1 VLSTLKATDRH
12 HGLSMEAELCGVP
25 RHNVA
30 VSDVQALAIDRR
42 LPVAQFGLG
51 QMTLLQGQGEIPNAI
66 SLLESALATAPAWA
80 DALTVCSLHAHRCIR
95 HVCTDTMHLRLHSGP
110 SPVIQLNLLD

>member
-1 VLSTLKATDRH
+1 
-12 HGLSMEAELCGVP
+12 M
-25 RHNVA
+25 
-30 VSDVQALAIDRR
+30 QALAIDRR

-80 DALTVCSLHAHRCIR
+80 DALTVCSLHAHRCIW
-95 HVCTDTMHLRLHSGP
+95 HICTNTMPFRLHGAP
-110 SPVIQLNLLD
+110 SPNHADGS